1 MNTSDFLNKELEPL
15 CLTDTISKAKD
26 LFKLLSFT
34 HLPIVENGTLVGLLA
49 ENDVKVIVDDT
60 RTIEEFKYIYQSFF
74 AYEKTNW
81 LELLKIFALNNAT
94 IIPVITEKLSYLG
107 YYELSDILHNFY
119 STPFL
124 NQSGLVLVVSKD
136 VTDYSFSQVCQIVEQ
151 NNAKLL
157 GAFISNISEDLVE
170 ITIKISDHDL
180 NNTIQ
185 SFRRYNYQII
195 TNFKLDEYL
204 NTLKDRSDYLQKFLD
219 I

>member
-1 MNTSDFLNKELEPL
+1 MNTSDFLNKEIKPL
-15 CLTDTISKAKD
+15 SPSDTIGKAKSM
-26 LFKLLSFT
+26 FNLLTFT
-34 HLPIVENGTLVGLLA
+34 HLPIVEKGTLVGLLA
-49 ENDVKVIVDDT
+49 ENDVNVIIDDNRKVA
-60 RTIEEFKYIYQSFF
+60 EFKYIYQSFF
-74 AYEKTNW
+74 TYKKTNW
-81 LELLKIFALNNAT
+81 FELLKVFALNDAT
-94 IIPVITEKLSYLG
+94 IIPVITEKFTYLG
-107 YYELSDILHNFY
+107 YYELNDILHIFN

-124 NQSGLVLVVSKD
+124 NQSGSVLVVSKD
-136 VTDYSFSQVCQIVEQ
+136 VTDYSFSQVCQIVER

-157 GAFISNISEDLVE
+157 GAFISNINEEYVE